1 MTTGIDTAAAP
12 KALWHLQTIQSEV
25 NAAALDTP
33 ALHPE
38 ILSRLQQFA
47 RLARGAGAAAVRQIE
62 LGEELRTLRLGTLG
76 PASTEVLSDAV
87 ALEELKRRKQKES
100 ELGAALEQALQ
111 DSRRTQA
118 DLLRAFP
125 FLMPQIV
132 LEDENSI
139 GIPGF
144 QSPMK
149 NPADM
154 DTSGLVWNS
163 HADFFAQISALL
175 EVLKTEWLSKYQD
188 ALAKFL
194 EFYQEFSDI
203 MEDLKPVAEGDKG
216 DVNPNFSTVY
226 YRLVALAEKYGTDP
240 SVANALASFS
250 TQAAAENFIK
260 SMGLPGLKVM
270 RGEDGKYHVMMDVSA
285 VEQIADSMV
294 FVNTPVGPILKG
306 TMDSA
311 AYNAWVSSKDS
322 NMEQVKHVSKVLGEK
337 LNEMTQKFDNIVK
350 ILSSSIDKMS
360 EANNAYV
367 HNT

>member
-1 MTTGIDTAAAP
+1 MTNAIDTAAAP
-12 KALWHLQTIQSEV
+12 KVLWHLQTTQSEA
-25 NAAALDTP
+25 NGAELTTP

-47 RLARGAGAAAVRQIE
+47 RLASSASAAAVRQLVLSE
-62 LGEELRTLRLGTLG
+62 DVKLVRLGTMG
-76 PASTEVLSDAV
+76 PPGTEVLSDAV
-87 ALEELKRRKQKES
+87 ALEELKRKKQKES
-100 ELGAALEQALQ
+100 ELASAMNKALQ
-111 DSRRTQA
+111 DSNRTQM

-132 LEDENSI
+132 LEDENSV
-139 GIPGF
+139 GAPGF
-144 QSPMK
+144 QSPME
-149 NPADM
+149 NPADL
-154 DTSGLVWNS
+154 DTSGLIWNS
-163 HADFFAQISALL
+163 HGDFFAQISALL

-188 ALAKFL
+188 AMAKFL
-194 EFYQEFSDI
+194 EFYQKFSDI
-203 MEDLKPVAEGDKG
+203 MEDLKPVADGDKG
-216 DVNPNFSTVY
+216 DVSPNFSAVY
-226 YRLVALAEKYGTDP
+226 SRLVELAKEFGTDP
-240 SVANALASFS
+240 SVVNALASFP
-250 TQAAAENFIK
+250 TQAAADQFIQ

-285 VEQIADSMV
+285 VEQVAESMV
-294 FVNTPVGPILKG
+294 LVNTPLGPILKAKL
-306 TMDSA
+306 DSA

-322 NMEQVKHVSKVLGEK
+322 NMEQIKHVSKVLGEK